1 MFENLEDTLYSA
13 LENIWGDPLKTTLK
27 SLIDLGNEY
36 FKELKDF
43 EIKTIR
49 RGNNSLPKIILI
61 NGFLQKHE
69 DVGDWLDS
77 INQKFPHNTK
87 LHVDWDSRN
96 MNDFSLELSKIMKL
110 GNSIPKFIIDMW
122 YRAYMNA
129 EKAGVIL
136 ASEIMKKKNSSE
148 YIFMGHS
155 LGSRVAY
162 YAAKKLAENKFNR
175 LHSMYL
181 LSGAVG
187 VKDWE
192 SVAKIV
198 KHKIYNFYSKED
210 NILGY
215 LYRASSAWLSEEPIG
230 ISRIDIHSKKV
241 KNYEVTKYLTPYVNS
256 CLCLHMCF
264 KKAMKDFLVKVEQ
277 KSK

>member
-1 MFENLEDTLYSA
+1 
-13 LENIWGDPLKTTLK
+13 
-27 SLIDLGNEY
+27 
-36 FKELKDF
+36 
-43 EIKTIR
+43 
-49 RGNNSLPKIILI
+49 
-61 NGFLQKHE
+61 
-69 DVGDWLDS
+69 
-77 INQKFPHNTK
+77 
-87 LHVDWDSRN
+87 
-96 MNDFSLELSKIMKL
+96 MNDFSLELPKIIQL
-110 GNSIPKFIIDMW
+110 GNCIPEFIINMW

-136 ASEIMKKKNSSE
+136 ASEILQKKNKSE

-187 VKDWE
+187 IKDWE
-192 SVAKIV
+192 SIARIV

-210 NILGY
+210 NVLGY
-215 LYRASSAWLSEEPIG
+215 LYRASSAWLTEEPIG
-230 ISRIDIHSKKV
+230 ISRIDMHSKKV
-241 KNYEVTKYLTPYVNS
+241 KNYEVTKYLTPYVGS